1 MPELRESQYMSLAA
15 ITPDERGP
23 AVIYAAF
30 ESRPLLAAIG
40 WSPVAMRGFHP
51 AIYDTTVDADRR
63 RMDEDMRADGIGA
76 RDFDFEA
83 PFIARL
89 ELFRTPVSPE
99 VLLADFGIR
108 PLRSMAHVS
117 PGQTHSN
124 IQLCAAFPAPVLGF
138 DGQPLMQLSME

>member
-1 MPELRESQYMSLAA
+1 
-15 ITPDERGP
+15 
-23 AVIYAAF
+23 
-30 ESRPLLAAIG
+30 
-40 WSPVAMRGFHP
+40 MRGFHP

-63 RMDEDMRADGIGA
+63 RMDEDMRADDIGA

-108 PLRSMAHVS
+108 RWLDVATRRIADV
-117 PGQTHSN
+117 G
-124 IQLCAAFPAPVLGF
+124 AARR
-138 DGQPLMQLSME
+138 